1 MTEIGNFITLSKGGF
16 LSRRGISSAFGRE
29 ADGYARGEGAGVL
42 VLKELGQALRDNDS
56 IYCEIIKTAI
66 NHDGNKKGVAYPNG
80 EAQQRLL
87 SHIYGEDG
95 ASIDDIGYLE
105 AHGTGTQIGDR
116 TETEALQR
124 VFGKREKI
132 LPIGSLKSN
141 IGHTEA
147 AAGIGSVIKSILILQ
162 HGEIPPTLHC
172 EEKNPNIPFESYKIR
187 PVETA
192 EYIQPAKDGRR
203 YIGINGFGFGG
214 ANAHAYLGSLP
225 EDGKRKGAGDRKSVV

>member
-1 MTEIGNFITLSKGGF
+1 ML
-16 LSRRGISSAFGRE
+16 
-29 ADGYARGEGAGVL
+29 
-42 VLKELGQALRDNDS
+42 
-56 IYCEIIKTAI
+56 
-66 NHDGNKKGVAYPNG
+66 
-80 EAQQRLL
+80 
-87 SHIYGEDG
+87 EDG
-95 ASIDDIGYLE
+95 ASIEDIGYLE

-124 VFGKREKI
+124 VFGKREKV

-192 EYIQPAKDGRR
+192 EYIQPANFSHPFQ
-203 YIGINGFGFGG
+203 IPS
-214 ANAHAYLGSLP
+214 GSLP
-225 EDGKRKGAGDRKSVV
+225 VAACPAHILPDGRAGYEVCAKVIKSGRWKRQNTYSRQKTGEGI

>member
-1 MTEIGNFITLSKGGF
+1 M
-16 LSRRGISSAFGRE
+16 
-29 ADGYARGEGAGVL
+29 
-42 VLKELGQALRDNDS
+42 
-56 IYCEIIKTAI
+56 
-66 NHDGNKKGVAYPNG
+66 
-80 EAQQRLL
+80 
-87 SHIYGEDG
+87 
-95 ASIDDIGYLE
+95 E

-116 TETEALQR
+116 TETEALQS
-124 VFGKREKI
+124 VFGKREKV

-225 EDGKRKGAGDRKSVV
+225 EDGKDRKSVV